1 MEMTYNGTL
10 TMPANFAALD
20 EEEMTYVEGGL
31 LSHDFGYECARNK
44 WAASDKCNNW
54 AQDIL
59 AFEVGL
65 IALGAII
72 GGVAGSKGGL
82 KGAVACAAL
91 GAMIGGAADI
101 VLDQWRNAYA
111 QAAYDARYLNWSTPT
126 LIHRELIGGVMCIN
140 FFQAI
145 YCG

>member
-10 TMPANFAALD
+10 TMPVNFAALD
-20 EEEMTYVEGGL
+20 EEEMTYVDGGL
-31 LSHDFGYECARNK
+31 LSHDFGYEGVRNK

-59 AFEVGL
+59 GFQVYTV
-65 IALGAII
+65 ALGAVI
-72 GGVAGSKGGL
+72 GALAGSKWGW
-82 KGAVACAAL
+82 KGAAAL
-91 GAMIGGAADI
+91 GFLGALVGCAADL
-101 VLDQWRNAYA
+101 VLDQWRQAYA
-111 QAAYDARYLNWSTPT
+111 QAAYDARYLSWSTPT
-126 LIHRELIGGVMCIN
+126 LIHRELIGGVMYIN